1 MASSTERLASKIA
14 SRSVSPAVRA
24 RTATFHQP
32 GAPAGTEKNRFPM
45 PDVKHARLALQM
57 LPRAKNLSDS
67 QRAAIRARANS
78 KLSGRRAAAA
88 RAAGR

>member
-24 RTATFHQP
+24 RTATFHQAS
-32 GAPAGTEKNRFPM
+32 APAGTEKNRFPM

-57 LPRAKNLSDS
+57 LPRAKHMPPG
-67 QRAAIRARANS
+67 AAAKVRARANAMLGNRS
-78 KLSGRRAAAA
+78 
-88 RAAGR
+88 